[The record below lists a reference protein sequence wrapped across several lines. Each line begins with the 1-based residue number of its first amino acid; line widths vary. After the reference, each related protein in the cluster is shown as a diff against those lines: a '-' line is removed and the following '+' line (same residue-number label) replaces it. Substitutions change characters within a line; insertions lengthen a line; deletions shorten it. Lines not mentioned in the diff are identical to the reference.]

1 MKNIGRVGLLFLFCA
16 IFFCAFPQNCK
27 CSEYPQDT
35 YLPEDIIRI
44 CENAQEKYH
53 IAAPLLEALIETE
66 SSGKQYAKTDT
77 SVGLCQLNV
86 KYQYALALSEMGTSS
101 VDLYDMETNVFTACA
116 YINQLVNELD
126 AEGEPYKV
134 LKAYNAG
141 PENSKTTYANVI
153 DYGTYANKVMDRAH
167 EITQAQDAKR
177 EGEKRN
183 DE

>member
-1 MKNIGRVGLLFLFCA
+1 MKSIRRVGST
-16 IFFCAFPQNCK
+16 IFFCALILCAYPQNCK
-27 CSEYPQDT
+27 CSEYPRDT
-35 YLPEDIIRI
+35 YLSEDIIRI

-66 SSGKQYAKTDT
+66 SSGKQYAKSSS

-86 KYQYALALSEMGTSS
+86 KYQLPLAQWTMGTSD
-101 VDLYDMETNVFTACA
+101 VDLYDKETNVFTACA
-116 YINQLVNELD
+116 YLLQLIEELD

-141 PENSKTTYANVI
+141 PENSKVTYANVI
-153 DYGTYANKVMDRAH
+153 DYGTYANTVMDRAH

-177 EGEKRN
+177 MEGE
-183 DE
+183 